1 MSFIQKFATAARNA
15 AVGKATELGGQAKAA
30 AKQLAR
36 EAQLPSLIF
45 EKGVQLHKID
55 KEISSLG
62 WSPTPEVKAR
72 KAELGQQRKQV
83 SQELAGL
90 QQEVKANQ
98 EKAREAQRTRMDML
112 R

>member
-1 MSFIQKFATAARNA
+1 MAFINKLVNSATGAAST
-15 AVGKATELGGQAKAA
+15 VGAQAKIA
-30 AKQLAR
+30 AKQVAR
-36 EAQLPSLIF
+36 EVQLPALIMD
-45 EKGVQLHKID
+45 KAVQLQKID

-72 KAELGQQRKQV
+72 KAELGAQRKQV

-90 QQEVKANQ
+90 QQEVKTNQ
-98 EKAREAQRTRMDML
+98 EKAREAQRKRMDFI